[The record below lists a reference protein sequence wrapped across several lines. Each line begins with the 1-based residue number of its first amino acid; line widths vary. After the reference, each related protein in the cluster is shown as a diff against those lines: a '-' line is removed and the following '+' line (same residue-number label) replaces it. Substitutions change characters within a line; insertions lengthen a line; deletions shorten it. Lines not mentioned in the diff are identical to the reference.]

1 MDFTLL
7 SPSAQVAA
15 YLREELMRGRWTG
28 TMPGGPALAKELGV
42 DGKTVWS
49 ALGQLEKEG
58 LLIAQ
63 GPGKRRKIA
72 DLKDM
77 DTPALRVAILDYEP
91 LEQSEDWTFSMQKTL
106 LSQGHSAYF
115 TEKSLSELGN
125 DVRRVARQVKQTP
138 ADAWIVCSGSRDV
151 LEWFSKQE
159 TPAFAMFGRR
169 RRLPI
174 AGVGPDHVSAG
185 CDAVQRLID
194 LGHKRIVMVSR
205 ESQLAGG
212 LGSTESAILDLMKS
226 RGLPASPY
234 NLPNWEDNA
243 EGLHRMLEELFRFTP
258 PTALFI
264 DEPFIFHAVKDHLAQ
279 RGIVAPSHVS
289 LICSDP
295 DHTFSWS
302 KPTIAHI
309 RWDHGPVVRRVVQWV
324 NNIAKGKNDL
334 RQTLTKAEFVEGGTV
349 GRVPQSR

>member
-1 MDFTLL
+1 MEFTLL

-28 TMPGGPALAKELGV
+28 TMPGGPALAKELAV

-72 DLKDM
+72 DLENFE
-77 DTPALRVAILDYEP
+77 TPALRVAILDYEP
-91 LEQSEDWTFSMQKTL
+91 PEQTEEWTFGIQKQL
-106 LSQGHSAYF
+106 AAQGHSAYF
-115 TEKSLSELGN
+115 TEKSLFELGN

-151 LEWFSKQE
+151 LEWFTQQE

-174 AGVGPDHVSAG
+174 AGVGPDHVQAG
-185 CDAVQRLID
+185 CAAVQRLID
-194 LGHKRIVMVSR
+194 LGHKRIVIVSR
-205 ESQLAGG
+205 ESQRTGG
-212 LGSTESAILDLMKS
+212 PDSIVTAMFDLMKAH
-226 RGLPASPY
+226 GLTVSPY
-234 NLPNWEDNA
+234 NIPSWDDSA

-258 PTALFI
+258 PTALLI
-264 DEPFIFHAVKDHLAQ
+264 NEPFIFHAIKDHLAQ
-279 RGIVAPSHVS
+279 RGILAPAHVS
-289 LICSDP
+289 LICADP

-302 KPTIAHI
+302 RPTIAHI
-309 RWDHGPVVRRVVQWV
+309 KWDHGPVVRRVLRWV
-324 NNIAKGKNDL
+324 NNIANGKDDH
-334 RQTLTKAEFVEGGTV
+334 RQILTKAVFVDGETV
-349 GRVPQSR
+349 GRVPQNR